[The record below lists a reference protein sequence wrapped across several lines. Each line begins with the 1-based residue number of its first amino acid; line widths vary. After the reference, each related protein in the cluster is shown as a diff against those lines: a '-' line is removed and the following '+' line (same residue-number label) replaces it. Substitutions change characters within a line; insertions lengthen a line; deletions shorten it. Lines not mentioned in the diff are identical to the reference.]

1 MKEMPFF
8 RGLPVILAIVAIF
21 FIVGCLGR
29 SPSPRFYALSPMQEG
44 QVISKR
50 KSPAHHAVIGIG
62 PVKVADYLDESQI
75 VTRTGDNQL
84 VKAEFHRWAGSLND
98 NLANVLADNLG
109 FLLPTDRINRYP
121 WRTSVPIDYQVVVD
135 VVRLDGRLGEAAW
148 LVARWS
154 VLSGPEK
161 KLLKMSRSSIRE
173 PVSGAD
179 YGAVVAAQSRAL
191 ARLSQDIAEAIQ
203 GAGKIE
209 ADKPTGPRSQPY
221 RRNYTLPSKS
231 KVLSTWWRGAG
242 CYLSLNHGKNQ

>member
-8 RGLPVILAIVAIF
+8 RGLPVILAIVAISLG
-21 FIVGCLGR
+21 GCLGR
-29 SPSPRFYALSPMQEG
+29 SQTPRFYALSPMQED
-44 QVISKR
+44 QVIPQR
-50 KSPAHHAVIGIG
+50 KSTAYNAIIGIG
-62 PVKVADYLDESQI
+62 PIKVADYLDQTNL
-75 VTRTGDNQL
+75 VTRTSDNQL
-84 VKAEFHRWAGSLND
+84 VKAEYDRWVGSFED
-98 NLANVLADNLG
+98 NLINVLAENIG
-109 FLLPTDRINRYP
+109 FSLPTDRIYRYP
-121 WRTSVPIDYQVVVD
+121 WRQTVPIDYQVVVD

-203 GAGKIE
+203 GAGKTE